1 VSLLLLPAVIS
12 LRNNTTA
19 RFSIAGVCLVIL
31 VIAIA
36 FSKRSGG
43 AIGDEIAISY
53 EQAGDKD
60 APSDLI
66 HADVAEA
73 SNGGHARTT
82 TDVDLLTAIDT
93 VLENS
98 SGDAT
103 LVRKL
108 RAKRKEVAD
117 TDRV

>member
-1 VSLLLLPAVIS
+1 
-12 LRNNTTA
+12 
-19 RFSIAGVCLVIL
+19 VCLVIL

-43 AIGDEIAISY
+43 SIGDEVAISY
-53 EQAGDKD
+53 EQAGETD

-66 HADVAEA
+66 HATAA
-73 SNGGHARTT
+73 GATNGGHVVAGPG
-82 TDVDLLTAIDT
+82 VDLLTAIDT

-98 SGDAT
+98 AGDAT

-108 RAKRKEVAD
+108 RAKRKEVTE
-117 TDRV
+117 TDPV